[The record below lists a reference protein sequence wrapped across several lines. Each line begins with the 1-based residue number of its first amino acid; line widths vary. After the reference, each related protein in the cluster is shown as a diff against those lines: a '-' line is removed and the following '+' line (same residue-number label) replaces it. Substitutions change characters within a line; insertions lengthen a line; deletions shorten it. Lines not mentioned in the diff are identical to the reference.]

1 MNNSIP
7 QYGKMGRLF
16 FFFLMEEKKR
26 GIVLLRRNE
35 SGSTVFR
42 RYADGVVDSRRE
54 SGMLGR

>member
-1 MNNSIP
+1 
-7 QYGKMGRLF
+7 
-16 FFFLMEEKKR
+16 MEEKKR